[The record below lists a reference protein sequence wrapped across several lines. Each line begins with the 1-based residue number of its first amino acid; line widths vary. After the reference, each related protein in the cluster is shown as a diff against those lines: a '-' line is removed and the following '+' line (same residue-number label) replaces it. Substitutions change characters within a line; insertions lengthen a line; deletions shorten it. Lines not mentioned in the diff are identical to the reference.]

1 MASTQAVAAS
11 TEVKDKPRKIA
22 GVIIAGHGFQHM
34 YADGFLV
41 LLPSVYAAFGLT
53 PVSAGAL
60 STVRQASSGL
70 LSMGGGFVI
79 DMFAGRRGML
89 LAASLFTM
97 GLGYLLVAAAT
108 NYVLLLIALGIGSAA
123 SSFWHPIGLGILST
137 SFPRRRAFMMS
148 LHRSAG
154 GIGESVT
161 PVVVWLALFVITWR
175 QVLVGGFLLISIV
188 AAAIF
193 IVLARLGL
201 EAQSRRQSP
210 VTEKRSALAQFRSIG
225 SMFKDRALPTLLLV
239 SGFRGMADRALIF
252 FLPLYIMQS
261 VGEDDPLSAEVAGKV
276 ALVLVLMSVMSII
289 VPPFIGLYA
298 DRIGRKPVM
307 LATLSASLVITT
319 LLAFTTGVGIAFYVL
334 IAAFGAVRFA
344 VTNITQAASLDIAE
358 GKRLE
363 GSMIGLLWGNNALF
377 GSFSPLIAGAL
388 ISILSTGTD
397 DFSLIFPYVAVLT
410 LVAVVTALFLPSGL
424 GRPQREEATPASA

>member
-11 TEVKDKPRKIA
+11 TEVEEKPRRIA
-22 GVIIAGHGFQHM
+22 AVIIAGHGFQHM

-79 DMFAGRRGML
+79 DMFAGRRGVL

-123 SSFWHPIGLGILST
+123 SSFWHPIGLGILSA

-175 QVLVGGFLLISIV
+175 QVLVGGFLFL
-188 AAAIF
+188 
-193 IVLARLGL
+193 L
-201 EAQSRRQSP
+201 
-210 VTEKRSALAQFRSIG
+210 
-225 SMFKDRALPTLLLV
+225 TL
-239 SGFRGMADRALIF
+239 FPR
-252 FLPLYIMQS
+252 
-261 VGEDDPLSAEVAGKV
+261 
-276 ALVLVLMSVMSII
+276 
-289 VPPFIGLYA
+289 
-298 DRIGRKPVM
+298 
-307 LATLSASLVITT
+307 
-319 LLAFTTGVGIAFYVL
+319 LAFVDLFM
-334 IAAFGAVRFA
+334 AARMAPLHDLPGAA
-344 VTNITQAASLDIAE
+344 
-358 GKRLE
+358 
-363 GSMIGLLWGNNALF
+363 WC
-377 GSFSPLIAGAL
+377 
-388 ISILSTGTD
+388 
-397 DFSLIFPYVAVLT
+397 
-410 LVAVVTALFLPSGL
+410 
-424 GRPQREEATPASA
+424 